1 MENVRPFKADG
12 KVYRSRLLD
21 GLKTFQGGKI
31 LENKIEFLLENLNY
45 DLEEKEIQDL
55 CNHLKIDSGKINAS
69 DTQLYLENVGIELT
83 RKESQDLLNILPL
96 DDHIKVYKN
105 RLMDGVKTYRGG
117 KVNVNKLDDALEN
130 MGFSLEEEEM
140 EELCSHLS
148 IDDEGKI
155 EVSVVMDEGK
165 LFTGGNMGITF
176 TEDKGLKL
184 QNKLPVDAKGK
195 VYVNRLMKELRFL
208 EGVKVSPNKVDIFL
222 KNMGIDLKEKEIKEL
237 KDRLPVDGDFYFT
250 IFLKIFLMLFCLK
263 YNGKIDLNVLMDEVK
278 NITGEKVEASDL
290 KNVLGNMGIEITEEE
305 QLMLSKT
312 LPISRDG
319 KVYKKRLL
327 NTVKPLKRTQG
338 S

>member
-12 KVYRSRLLD
+12 KVYHSRLLH

-31 LENKIEFLLENLNY
+31 LDNKIEFLLENLNY

-55 CNHLKIDSGKINAS
+55 HNHLKIDSGKINAS

-83 RKESQDLLNILPL
+83 RKESLDLLNILPL
-96 DDHIKVYKN
+96 DDHIKGYKN

-148 IDDEGKI
+148 IDDEEKI

-165 LFTGGNMGITF
+165 LFTGNMGIMF

-208 EGVKVSPNKVDIFL
+208 EGVKISPNKEDIFL

-237 KDRLPVDGDFYFT
+237 KDRLPVDGLQTTKTVSIDF
-250 IFLKIFLMLFCLK
+250 
-263 YNGKIDLNVLMDEVK
+263 
-278 NITGEKVEASDL
+278 
-290 KNVLGNMGIEITEEE
+290 
-305 QLMLSKT
+305 
-312 LPISRDG
+312 
-319 KVYKKRLL
+319 
-327 NTVKPLKRTQG
+327 
-338 S
+338 